1 MKLHEGNPQAPDIE
15 ALLAVG
21 WKLANT
27 PGFIEHVGPI
37 LYRDDGD
44 KLRLGFIASPKHGN
58 SRGVVQGG
66 MIATFCDRSLAMGSR
81 RINNNLPQATIELNI
96 RFIDAVELGEFM
108 EIAPGIARKTRSIVF
123 MRGTVTADGRI
134 VATADG
140 IWKVLAK

>member
-1 MKLHEGNPQAPDIE
+1 
-15 ALLAVG
+15 
-21 WKLANT
+21 
-27 PGFIEHVGPI
+27 
-37 LYRDDGD
+37 
-44 KLRLGFIASPKHGN
+44 
-58 SRGVVQGG
+58 
-66 MIATFCDRSLAMGSR
+66 MGSR